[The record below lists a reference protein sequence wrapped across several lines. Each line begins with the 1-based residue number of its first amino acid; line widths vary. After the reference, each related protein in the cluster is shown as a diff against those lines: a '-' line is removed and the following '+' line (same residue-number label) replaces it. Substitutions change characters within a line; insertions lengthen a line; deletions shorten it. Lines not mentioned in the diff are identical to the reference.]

1 MTTKKFFRNALLL
14 TALVALAGGHTSCT
28 KVLAHGRDKDYDP
41 ATKQFSTSTDGAYK
55 AGKEALVR
63 LGYKIETED
72 EKANTLTTNWTS
84 AKATSHYVDL
94 FDHRD
99 YGTVGAYYRLKLEVT
114 EGVGGKTNVA
124 VSAPTRSLITGRL
137 RTSYNEEKKVLRKIA
152 DLLRSDDFEMT
163 NVGVTEK

>member
-1 MTTKKFFRNALLL
+1 MNLKKSVLLAAA
-14 TALVALAGGHTSCT
+14 ALVAVSSASCT
-28 KVLAHGRDKDYDP
+28 KVLTHGRDKEYDP
-41 ATKQFSTSTDGAYK
+41 ATKAFAASTEGAYK
-55 AGKEALVR
+55 AGKEALIR
-63 LGYKIETED
+63 LGYKIENED
-72 EKANTLTTNWTS
+72 DKAGTILTNWTS

-114 EGVGGKTNVA
+114 EGVAGKTNVA

-137 RTSYNEEKKVLRKIA
+137 RTSYNEEKKVLRKIT
-152 DLLRSDDFEMT
+152 DLLRTDDFEMT